1 MGQLTQVTIDFE
13 TSHLLFPTIIA
24 CVLGLLGL
32 AIVIR
37 DRAKIATAGTYWSG
51 IWQSMDQPRFLGTIV
66 LTLLYFSLMV
76 PVGDIWPNTGRGFLF
91 CSIPF
96 VFLTGLL
103 FMHERTMKSILPLA
117 VVSVVGPV
125 FVWWL
130 FTYPLFLTL
139 P

>member
-1 MGQLTQVTIDFE
+1 MTVTIDFE
-13 TSHLLFPTIIA
+13 TSHLVFPIIIGA
-24 CVLGLLGL
+24 ILALLGL

-37 DRAKIATAGTYWSG
+37 DRRRIAGAGAHWRATFAE
-51 IWQSMDQPRFLGTIV
+51 MDKPRFLGTLA
-66 LTLLYFSLMV
+66 LTLAYFSLMV
-76 PVGDIWPNTGRGFLF
+76 PIGNIWPNTGYGFLF

-96 VFLTGLL
+96 VFLSGLIFAHDRGL
-103 FMHERTMKSILPLA
+103 RALIPLA
-117 VVSVVGPV
+117 IVAVVGPL

>member
-1 MGQLTQVTIDFE
+1 MGQLTQVTIDFDR
-13 TSHLLFPTIIA
+13 SHLLFPTIIA
-24 CVLGLLGL
+24 IVLGLLGL

-37 DRAKIATAGTYWSG
+37 DRARIMGAGAYWAG
-51 IWQSMDQPRFLGTIV
+51 IWRDMDKPRFLGTV
-66 LTLLYFSLMV
+66 GLTLLYFSLMV
-76 PVGDIWPNTGRGFLF
+76 PVGDLWPNTGRGFLF

-103 FMHERTMKSILPLA
+103 FMHDRTPRGLIPLA
-117 VVSVVGPV
+117 IVAIAGPI